1 MNDLRTNKHQER
13 NQNKLVICIVIALE
27 MYLMLIIISVCGI
40 GIEILKFTYMQF
52 VVPELGT
59 CLSSGLRWLSSGP
72 RQVSNSVDSVLDW
85 DNKNCLSSGPRQSD
99 YLSSGLR
106 QHKNYLSSGP
116 RQLDCLSWGPLYKLY
131 TIRTIIHDVLLAYH
145 YPTKRSL
152 NQNIF
157 VNIATSKDIFIC

>member
-1 MNDLRTNKHQER
+1 
-13 NQNKLVICIVIALE
+13 
-27 MYLMLIIISVCGI
+27 MYRIYTFGRGVD
-40 GIEILKFTYMQF
+40 

-59 CLSSGLRWLSSGP
+59 CLSSGP
-72 RQVSNSVDSVLDW
+72 RQVSNTVDSVLDSVNSVLDW

-157 VNIATSKDIFIC
+157 VKYSNKQRHIYLLKIEHNNSNKTIIHFARHFRITAC